1 MKKINALL
9 LAFVLLMGWTAC
21 NKGGKSGKTPSG
33 YDYTFHKQGSGNT
46 AKEGDFV
53 FADFYIR
60 KDTQLIFSTAM
71 QGQTARLPIED
82 SKNAKDPIFKLLM
95 EGLKMMT
102 KGDSATFVMKLDSTK
117 PVQGFD
123 GAKEA
128 RVTLVVKNIMNETDF
143 VATLKPEEKQGYEMM
158 KAMKVRVKSVIDSS
172 STLAKD
178 YSAGKFPAN
187 VQTTASGLKYAVLTP
202 GSGALPAKGKA
213 VAVHYYGCLK
223 NGESF
228 DQSYERGQPIMFPLG
243 QGQVIP
249 GWDEGIALMKE
260 GERGVLYVPAS
271 LAYGDKVPPGGPI
284 PPNSDLMFYVE
295 LVKVIDMKEAQQGA
309 GAAPAGH

>member
-21 NKGGKSGKTPSG
+21 NKGGKTGKTPSG
-33 YDYTFHKQGSGNT
+33 YEYTFHKQGSGNT

-71 QGQTARLPIED
+71 SGQTARLPIED
-82 SKNAKDPIFKLLM
+82 TKTVKDPIFKLLM

-117 PVQGFD
+117 RVQGFE

-128 RVTLVVKNIMNETDF
+128 RITLAVKNVMNETEF

-158 KAMKVRVKSVIDSS
+158 KQMKVRVKSVTDSCNV
-172 STLAKD
+172 LAKD
-178 YSAGKFPAN
+178 YAAGKFPAN

-202 GSGALPAKGKA
+202 GTGAQPAKGKA

-223 NGESF
+223 NGEVF
-228 DQSYERGQPIMFPLG
+228 DQSFERGQPIMFPLG

-260 GERGVLYVPAS
+260 GERGVLYVPS
-271 LAYGDKVPPGGPI
+271 NLGYGANVPPGGPI

-295 LVKVIDMKEAQQGA
+295 LVKIVDMKDAQGA
-309 GAAPAGH
+309 GAPPAGGQ